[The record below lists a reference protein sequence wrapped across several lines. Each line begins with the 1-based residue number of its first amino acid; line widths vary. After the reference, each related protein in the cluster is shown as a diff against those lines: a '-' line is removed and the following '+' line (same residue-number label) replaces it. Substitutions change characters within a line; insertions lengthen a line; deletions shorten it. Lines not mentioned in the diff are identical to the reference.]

1 MDKLISILEENS
13 DFTPE
18 ELASMTGLSV
28 DEVRNKVKKFEDEG
42 VIRGY
47 QAVVDWEKV
56 EDAKTVA
63 LIELKVAP
71 QKDSGFEG
79 IASHLCEYKEVI
91 SVYLMAG
98 PYDLLLTVNGRS
110 IQEISNFVAKKI
122 APMDGIL
129 STATYFMLKRYKE
142 DSVLLCDL
150 DEIEDSREQVL

>member
-1 MDKLISILEENS
+1 MDKLINILAENS
-13 DFTPE
+13 DFE
-18 ELASMTGLSV
+18 ISELSSMTGLS
-28 DEVRNKVKKFEDEG
+28 EEEIKNKIKKFEDDG

-63 LIELKVAP
+63 LIELKVSP
-71 QKDSGFEG
+71 QKDSGFES
-79 IASHLCEYKEVI
+79 IASNICDFEEVS

-98 PYDLLLTVNGRS
+98 PYDLLLTVKGNS
-110 IQEISNFVAKKI
+110 IQEISSFVAKKI

-142 DSVLLCDL
+142 GGVLLCDENEYI
-150 DEIEDSREQVL
+150 DRREQVL